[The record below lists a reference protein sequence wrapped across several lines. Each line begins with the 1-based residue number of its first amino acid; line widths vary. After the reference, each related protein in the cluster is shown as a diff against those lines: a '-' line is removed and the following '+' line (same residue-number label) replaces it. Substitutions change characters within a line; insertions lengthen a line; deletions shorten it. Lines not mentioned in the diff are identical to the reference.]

1 MKNLKYYGDKIYD
14 FKDMPQ
20 QLANTLVEMTK
31 DYGELIDE
39 QLPLERRRM
48 DFFIEH
54 KGLDKE
60 KPISD
65 KMLDALWM
73 KNGDGVL
80 ERRMSMYKK
89 GLEKMMSNLKAI
101 LREKEQE
108 SRNQF

>member
-1 MKNLKYYGDKIYD
+1 MKNLKYYGDKIYE

-39 QLPLERRRM
+39 QLPVERRKM
-48 DFFIEH
+48 DFFIER
-54 KGLDKE
+54 KGLNTD

-65 KMLDALWM
+65 KMLEAYWM
-73 KNGDGVL
+73 KDGDGAL
-80 ERRMSMYKK
+80 EKRMSLYKK
-89 GLEKMMSNLKAI
+89 GIEKMMSNLKAI